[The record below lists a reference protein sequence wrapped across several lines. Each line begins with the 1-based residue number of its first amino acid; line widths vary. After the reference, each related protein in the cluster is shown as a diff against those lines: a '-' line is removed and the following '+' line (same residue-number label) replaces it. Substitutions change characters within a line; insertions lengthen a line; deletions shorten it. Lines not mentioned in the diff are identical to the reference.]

1 MGPEE
6 EVVPAGSKIMFIPHA
21 ALTDVK
27 LTREG
32 IEGEFE
38 ARSGWNDLTQTVHS
52 MTFTME
58 PSPEITELITGI
70 KENTMTAGK
79 WETVPSQLIN
89 GDDVIRIPGIEGEHK
104 VRVDSLGR
112 YIEIAHEI
120 RVRFDNAANVDRHE
134 RPKPIPAKDG
144 FYLDNDGDQWS
155 IVDGKWYSGHKG
167 AVGNQY
173 SSVENLPHW
182 APYTRYYRDEEVD
195 QIRKESYA
203 RGRAAGA
210 KKYEASKRHNQDLE
224 AIIGRRRDELMN
236 VLTLNAELQGKLDRA
251 ELITGVEA
259 GDF

>member
-6 EVVPAGSKIMFIPHA
+6 EVLPAGSKIMLIPHA
-21 ALTDVK
+21 ALTD
-27 LTREG
+27 L
-32 IEGEFE
+32 
-38 ARSGWNDLTQTVHS
+38 
-52 MTFTME
+52 TFTPEGLEAAFATQGE
-58 PSPEITELITGI
+58 PINTEAVYSMSFTMNDPTPELTELITGI
-70 KENTMTAGK
+70 KENTMSAGK

-120 RVRFDNAANVDRHE
+120 RVRFDNAANVDRRE

-144 FYLDNDGDQWS
+144 FYLDKDGDMWS